1 MAKEDKPKSAALN
14 PQQIFLNELEV
25 IARGEHS
32 DPFAV
37 LGPHWTERVGK
48 KLLAIR
54 VVHPNAAEVTVL
66 WGKQAE
72 AYRAV
77 RIHPD
82 GVFEAQIP
90 ASAAGKSQTEA
101 VAAGAYR
108 LQFRF
113 SDGYVFE
120 TYDPYAFPPV
130 LTEYDLYLSGEG
142 THYQKY
148 EKLGAHV
155 REVASVRGVHFGV
168 WAPNARRVS
177 VVGNFNMWDGRVHPM
192 RHRGSS
198 GVWEIFIPGMGEGE
212 LYKFEILSSAGKLV
226 GLKTDPYGF
235 AGEMRP
241 NNASVVC
248 TIDGY
253 KWKDTAWMESRS
265 LRDWLHS
272 PMTIYELHAGS
283 WRRKP
288 EEENRWLTYREL
300 ADELLPYVKRMGFTH
315 IELLPIMEHPL
326 DASWGYQTVGY
337 FAVTSRFGSPA
348 DFMYFVDRCHQQEIG
363 VILDWTPAHFPRD
376 GHGLGLFDGTHLYEH
391 ADPRRGAHPDWGTL
405 VFNYGRNEV
414 QNFLL
419 SNALFWLDKY
429 HLDGLRVDA
438 VASMLYLDYSRKPG
452 EWIPNAFGGRENL
465 EAIAFLKHLNEV
477 LHSRHPGALM
487 IAEESTSWPAVSRP
501 TYVGGLGFDLKW
513 NMGWM
518 NDTLRYF
525 ALDPLFRQHHHNELT
540 FSMIYAFQE
549 NFVLP
554 LSHDEVVHGKRT
566 LLEKMP
572 GDDWQKFANL
582 RLLFG
587 YMYAHP
593 GKKLL
598 FMGSEVAERNEFWEE
613 SSVDWSL
620 EESAP
625 HRGVQR
631 LMSDLNRLHATE
643 RPFFEV
649 DFEWAG
655 FEWIDAND
663 AAASI
668 LSFIR
673 TARNPEDYVV
683 VVCNFTPV
691 VRLDYRV
698 GVPGPGFYREILN
711 TDSVY
716 YEGSDVGNAGGVR
729 AEPIPWNDRPW
740 SVKLKVPPLAA
751 VYFKPQRD

>member
-1 MAKEDKPKSAALN
+1 
-14 PQQIFLNELEV
+14 
-25 IARGEHS
+25 
-32 DPFAV
+32 
-37 LGPHWTERVGK
+37 
-48 KLLAIR
+48 
-54 VVHPNAAEVTVL
+54 
-66 WGKQAE
+66 
-72 AYRAV
+72 
-77 RIHPD
+77 
-82 GVFEAQIP
+82 
-90 ASAAGKSQTEA
+90 
-101 VAAGAYR
+101 VA
-108 LQFRF
+108 
-113 SDGYVFE
+113 
-120 TYDPYAFPPV
+120 
-130 LTEYDLYLSGEG
+130 
-142 THYQKY
+142 
-148 EKLGAHV
+148 
-155 REVASVRGVHFGV
+155 
-168 WAPNARRVS
+168 
-177 VVGNFNMWDGRVHPM
+177 
-192 RHRGSS
+192 
-198 GVWEIFIPGMGEGE
+198 
-212 LYKFEILSSAGKLV
+212 
-226 GLKTDPYGF
+226 LKTDPYGF

-272 PMTIYELHAGS
+272 PMTIFELHAGS

-337 FAVTSRFGSPA
+337 FAVTSRFGSPT
-348 DFMYFVDRCHQQEIG
+348 DFMYFVDRCHQQDIG

-414 QNFLL
+414 QNFLV

-525 ALDPLFRQHHHNELT
+525 TLDPLFRQHHHNELT

-549 NFVLP
+549 NFILP

-598 FMGSEVAERNEFWEE
+598 FMGSELAERNEFWEE

-631 LMSDLNRLHATE
+631 LVSDLNRLHATE
-643 RPFFEV
+643 RAFFEV

-673 TARNPEDYVV
+673 RARNPEDYVV

-691 VRLDYRV
+691 LRLDYRV
-698 GVPGPGFYREILN
+698 GVPGPGFYREVLN

-716 YEGSDVGNAGGVR
+716 YEGSDAGNAGGVR
-729 AEPIPWNDRPW
+729 AEPIPWNVRPW
-740 SVKLKVPPLAA
+740 SIKLKVPPLAA